1 MRRWVKFTIAG
12 IVLAFVA
19 FVALAGTGAYFF
31 FRHLS
36 VRTVVEADTKTDFEA
51 VRTRFAGRA
60 PLVEIRDLK
69 AGDLVI
75 SKTAHPQG
83 LRATTVHVMAWS
95 REENRLMRTDLPLWL
110 MRFSSIN
117 ILSHLGVMPSKYQL
131 TADDLATYGPG
142 IVVDS
147 RQPGTALVL
156 IWLE

>member
-1 MRRWVKFTIAG
+1 
-12 IVLAFVA
+12 L
-19 FVALAGTGAYFF
+19 F

-36 VRTVVEADTKTDFEA
+36 VRTVAEADTKTDFEA
-51 VRTRFAGRA
+51 VRARFAGRA
-60 PLVEIRDLK
+60 PLVEIRNLK

-75 SKTAHPQG
+75 NKTSHPQG

-117 ILSHLGVMPSKYQL
+117 ILSHLGVVPAKYQL
-131 TADDLATYGPG
+131 TANDLATYGPG

-147 RQPGTALVL
+147 RQPGTSQVL